1 MGPADFS
8 KVKVTATAT
17 VNGRAVVK
25 PVTGFPTISVAA
37 APKQVVFLE
46 PEQDGKPR
54 TEPPATPAKPYEI
67 TLAPGGRVSAWLR
80 VARNGNNGLLGLN
93 VEGLPHGVIVDSIGL
108 NGVQIREG
116 ENDRE
121 IFLSC
126 ANWVPEQD
134 RLCHA
139 VTGNA
144 GTGESADGIPASYPV
159 LLKVRRAPVQTIS
172 AK

>member
-1 MGPADFS
+1 
-8 KVKVTATAT
+8 
-17 VNGRAVVK
+17 
-25 PVTGFPTISVAA
+25 
-37 APKQVVFLE
+37 
-46 PEQDGKPR
+46 
-54 TEPPATPAKPYEI
+54 
-67 TLAPGGRVSAWLR
+67 
-80 VARNGNNGLLGLN
+80 
-93 VEGLPHGVIVDSIGL
+93 
-108 NGVQIREG
+108 VQIREG
-116 ENDRE
+116 ENERE

-144 GTGESADGIPASYPV
+144 GTGESADGIPASFPV